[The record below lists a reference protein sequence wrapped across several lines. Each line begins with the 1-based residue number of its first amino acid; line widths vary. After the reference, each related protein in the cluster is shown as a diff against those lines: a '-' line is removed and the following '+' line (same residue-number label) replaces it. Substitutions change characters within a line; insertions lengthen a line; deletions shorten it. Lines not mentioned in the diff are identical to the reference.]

1 MSIGFGSLAAQDL
14 MQQSVSARNESVS
27 VWGSYGAGIL
37 YLGFG
42 IMSPL
47 IGIAMFKLN
56 SGIAPED
63 TEFLLVTAAM
73 EHLSPILVAL
83 FIAAL
88 TSALMSTSDSSI
100 LCGASIITE
109 NIIPFFRS
117 NMSYK
122 EKLAWTRIMVVV
134 IGLISICIALAAGTI
149 YRLAMVSWTVMLV
162 GLFAPFAI
170 GMFWKGANSWGAIA
184 SLVGGCLTWFVG
196 IYLYFPATLE
206 ACAGD
211 FEAGLWDAVYISS
224 VPAVAVSV
232 VLLVAVSLATRSIS
246 KPMPI
251 VDIDGKPLDLS
262 NRLGILRLRNGWG
275 LPSAEEPEEQEVTPQ
290 PA

>member
-1 MSIGFGSLAAQDL
+1 
-14 MQQSVSARNESVS
+14 
-27 VWGSYGAGIL
+27 
-37 YLGFG
+37 
-42 IMSPL
+42 
-47 IGIAMFKLN
+47 
-56 SGIAPED
+56 
-63 TEFLLVTAAM
+63 M

-122 EKLAWTRIMVVV
+122 EMVVV

-170 GMFWKGANSWGAIA
+170 GMFWKGANSWGAIT
-184 SLVGGCLTWFVG
+184 SLVGG
-196 IYLYFPATLE
+196 
-206 ACAGD
+206 
-211 FEAGLWDAVYISS
+211 
-224 VPAVAVSV
+224 
-232 VLLVAVSLATRSIS
+232 
-246 KPMPI
+246 
-251 VDIDGKPLDLS
+251 
-262 NRLGILRLRNGWG
+262 
-275 LPSAEEPEEQEVTPQ
+275 
-290 PA
+290 